1 MSRRAWKSAKFT
13 DVQPRS
19 SGNVLSFQNFQVAK
33 SDGSVK
39 RILVALFMTTHGPI
53 QMDFFDVN
61 KMHLK
66 PVLQRGPTEAE
77 FSFENELSDNSLS
90 VEFKQ
95 ARPQNRRRP
104 LSEGQVMED
113 LVDKNQEGQTIEKC
127 QLQTDCNN
135 CFLMIKTR
143 DQNFFSLNGVLKGND
158 IIISLQY
165 T

>member
-1 MSRRAWKSAKFT
+1 
-13 DVQPRS
+13 
-19 SGNVLSFQNFQVAK
+19 
-33 SDGSVK
+33 
-39 RILVALFMTTHGPI
+39 MTTHGRI

-66 PVLQRGPTEAE
+66 PAIQRGPTETG
-77 FSFENELSDNSLS
+77 FSFQNGLLDNPLS

-104 LSEGQVMED
+104 LSEGQFVED
-113 LVDKNQEGQTIEKC
+113 QVDKNQEGQTIEKC

-158 IIISLQY
+158 VIISSQY
-165 T
+165 TYNLYLPFK